1 MRMRTPGRGLYYGW
15 YVLTAVS
22 GLNFANSATAI
33 GVLTVFIVPLST
45 DFGWTR
51 TQISAVTSVG
61 AVLGAL
67 AAPFTGRLTD
77 KLGARLPLTLAAS
90 SIILAMLSLASMQSL
105 TWFYLGFG
113 LARLADQAL
122 VQAPSPPAIAKWFQ
136 RYRGRAMAALFFASS
151 AGGVA
156 LPILVQVV
164 ITAWHWRLAWV
175 TLGGIML
182 VMGLLPCALLVRRQP
197 EDLGL
202 PIDGEMPSEQA
213 ASSPTISLHEGDEP
227 SSKRAE
233 TWQLREA
240 LTTSTLWLILGCMFI
255 VGIAWTGVGLHLVP
269 YLLQQGIASPAAVGA
284 VSLTSLASSVSTLL
298 WGFFADRLAARYLLV
313 VTSTLRAASIA
324 ILLGVDTLPK
334 AYMFAIL
341 QGCADGGLGTLTTVL
356 LANYYGGQHLG
367 SIYGVVRAAQVAGFA
382 LGPLIAGATFDLAR
396 NYHGAF
402 VAFLALS
409 IVGTL
414 LIGLARQPLKTPAG
428 L

>member
-1 MRMRTPGRGLYYGW
+1 
-15 YVLTAVS
+15 
-22 GLNFANSATAI
+22 
-33 GVLTVFIVPLST
+33 
-45 DFGWTR
+45 
-51 TQISAVTSVG
+51 
-61 AVLGAL
+61 
-67 AAPFTGRLTD
+67 
-77 KLGARLPLTLAAS
+77 
-90 SIILAMLSLASMQSL
+90 
-105 TWFYLGFG
+105 
-113 LARLADQAL
+113 
-122 VQAPSPPAIAKWFQ
+122 
-136 RYRGRAMAALFFASS
+136 
-151 AGGVA
+151 
-156 LPILVQVV
+156 
-164 ITAWHWRLAWV
+164 V

-227 SSKRAE
+227 SRKRAE

-324 ILLGVDTLPK
+324 ILLGIDTLPK

-356 LANYYGGQHLG
+356 LADYYGRQHLG
-367 SIYGVVRAAQVAGFA
+367 SIYGVVRAVQVAGFA
-382 LGPLIAGATFDLAR
+382 LGPLVSGATFDITQS
-396 NYHGAF
+396 YQGAF

-409 IVGTL
+409 IVGAA
-414 LIGLARQPLKTPAG
+414 LIGLARQPLKTLAG

>member
-1 MRMRTPGRGLYYGW
+1 MRTPGRRLYYGW
-15 YVLTAVS
+15 YVLAAVS

-33 GVLTVFIVPLST
+33 GVLTVFIVPLTT

-67 AAPFTGRLTD
+67 AAPFTGRLSD
-77 KLGARLPLTLAAS
+77 KLGARLPLTLGAS
-90 SIILAMLSLASMQSL
+90 SIVLAMLGLASMQSL

-113 LARLADQAL
+113 LARLADQAF
-122 VQAPSPPAIAKWFQ
+122 VQAPSPPAIANWFQ
-136 RYRGRAMAALFFASS
+136 RYRGRAMAALFFVSS

-156 LPILVQVV
+156 LPIFVQAV

-175 TLGGIML
+175 TLSGIML
-182 VMGLLPCALLVRRQP
+182 VMGLLPCALLVRRQL

-202 PIDGEMPSEQA
+202 PIDGEMRSEQA
-213 ASSPTISLHEGDEP
+213 TRAPTISLHEGIEP
-227 SSKRAE
+227 SSKRAKM
-233 TWQLREA
+233 WQLREA

-269 YLLQQGIASPAAVGA
+269 YLLQQGIASTAAVGA

-298 WGFFADRLAARYLLV
+298 WGFCADRLAVRYLLV
-313 VTSTLRAASIA
+313 VTYALRAASIA
-324 ILLGVDTLPK
+324 VLLGADTLPK
-334 AYMFAIL
+334 VYMFAIL

-367 SIYGVVRAAQVAGFA
+367 SIYGVVRAVQVAGFA
-382 LGPLIAGATFDLAR
+382 LGPLVAGATFDLAQT
-396 NYHGAF
+396 YHSAF
-402 VAFLALS
+402 IAFLALS

-414 LIGLARQPLKTPAG
+414 LIGLARQPLKIPPG

>member
-1 MRMRTPGRGLYYGW
+1 MRNRARRPYYGW
-15 YVLTAVS
+15 YVLAAVS

-77 KLGARLPLTLAAS
+77 KLGARLPLTLGAS
-90 SIILAMLSLASMQSL
+90 FIILAMLGLASMQSL

-113 LARLADQAL
+113 LARLADQAF

-136 RYRGRAMAALFFASS
+136 RYRGRAMAVLFFTSS

-156 LPILVQVV
+156 LPILVQLV
-164 ITAWHWRLAWV
+164 IAAWHWRLAWV
-175 TLGGIML
+175 MLGGIMV

-197 EDLGL
+197 EDLGVL
-202 PIDGEMPSEQA
+202 IDGEIPLERA
-213 ASSPTISLHEGDEP
+213 ASSPIISPHEGDGP
-227 SSKRAE
+227 SSKSAE

-240 LTTSTLWLILGCMFI
+240 LTTATLWLILGCMFI

-269 YLLQQGIASPAAVGA
+269 YLLQQGIASTAAVGA
-284 VSLTSLASSVSTLL
+284 VSLSSLASSVSTLL
-298 WGFFADRLAARYLLV
+298 WGFSVDRLAARHLLV
-313 VTSTLRAASIA
+313 VTYALRAASIA
-324 ILLGVDTLPK
+324 ALLGADTLPK
-334 AYMFAIL
+334 AYMFAIV

-356 LANYYGGQHLG
+356 LADYYGGQHLG
-367 SIYGVVRAAQVAGFA
+367 SIYGVVRAVQVAGFA
-382 LGPLIAGATFDLAR
+382 LGPLVSGATFDIAESYR
-396 NYHGAF
+396 GAF
-402 VAFLALS
+402 VAFLVLS
-409 IVGTL
+409 LVGTL
-414 LIGLARQPLKTPAG
+414 LIGLARQPLKTPVG